1 MSGKCIMIAE
11 VESINN
17 LLAMNPLIPI
27 HKSNNESH
35 FDITSFLMSKSL
47 NDHMKN
53 LLRKK

>member
-1 MSGKCIMIAE
+1 MIAE

-17 LLAMNPLIPI
+17 LLEMSPLIPI

-35 FDITSFLMSKSL
+35 FDIASILMSRSL